1 MRILLSEG
9 GSTSAREAITALAL
23 GGHEVEICDPD
34 PHCLGR
40 FSRLVRRYHRCPGLR
55 DDPEGYLAFILD
67 QVASGRFDVLVP
79 IHEQGY
85 LLAKVQDRL
94 RGRVAIAL
102 PSFESYARAYNKI
115 EFTLLLSELDLPHP
129 PTRFV
134 TSAAELGTIDRFP
147 VVVKAAIGTASR
159 GTWIVDTPDDLRPVV
174 RELESDGGFGNPVLV
189 QDFLADD
196 LEHAQAVFSEGR
208 LVACHVF
215 RQIARGAGGG
225 LAIKESVLRPAVR
238 ADLAR
243 IGERLRWHGALS
255 IDYIAA
261 AVNGAPHYIDCNPRL
276 VEPMSAY
283 FAGLDLAGL
292 LVRVSCGDVL
302 AAVPESREGVRTHLA
317 IQALLGCALAG
328 ASRWRLLRE
337 CWRLLL
343 KRGPYAGSREELT
356 PVRLD
361 WRSALPAIVTALW
374 LLASPK
380 AAHYLPKRGFGA
392 HLLNAAGVRKVRA
405 LD

>member
-34 PHCLGR
+34 RHCLGR
-40 FSRLVRRYHRCPGLR
+40 FSWLIRRYHRCPGLR

-67 QVASGRFDVLVP
+67 QVGSGRFDVLVP

-85 LLAKVQDRL
+85 LLTKVQDRL
-94 RGRVAIAL
+94 RGRVAVAL
-102 PSFESYARAYNKI
+102 PSFESYARAYSKA
-115 EFTLLLSELDLPHP
+115 EFTQLLSELGLPYP
-129 PTRFV
+129 PTQFV
-134 TSAAELGTIDRFP
+134 TTPAELRAFDRFP

-159 GTWIVDTPDDLRPVV
+159 GTWIVNMPDDLRQAV
-174 RELESDGGFGNPVLV
+174 RELEADDAFENPVLV
-189 QDFLADD
+189 QDLVNGTM
-196 LEHAQAVFSEGR
+196 EHAQAVFSEGQ

-215 RQIARGAGGG
+215 RQVARGAGGG
-225 LAIKESVLRPAVR
+225 PAIKESVSRPNVR

-255 IDYIAA
+255 VDCIVAA
-261 AVNGAPHYIDCNPRL
+261 DGAHLYIDCNPRL

-292 LVRVSCGDVL
+292 LLDVSCGKAP
-302 AAVPESREGVRTHLA
+302 AAPESREGVRTHLA

-328 ASRWRLLRE
+328 AGRWAFLRE
-337 CWRLLL
+337 CWYLLR

-356 PVRLD
+356 PMRLD
-361 WRSALPAIVTALW
+361 WLSAIPAIITALW

-380 AAHYLPKRGFGA
+380 AAHHLPKRGFGA
-392 HLLNAAGVRKVRA
+392 HLLNAAGIRKIRSW
-405 LD
+405 D